1 MDAAK
6 TYSGGQTY
14 YDITDEV
21 IEVDT
26 EVLACHLT
34 DLCGCL
40 MFSAPFGVC
49 SADVSFEE
57 YRSHY
62 NICEESDTVS
72 A

>member
-26 EVLACHLT
+26 EVLACHLF

-40 MFSAPFGVC
+40 MFSAPCGVC
-49 SADVSFEE
+49 SADGSVEE
-57 YRSHY
+57 YRSHHDV
-62 NICEESDTVS
+62 CEESHTVS
-72 A
+72 H